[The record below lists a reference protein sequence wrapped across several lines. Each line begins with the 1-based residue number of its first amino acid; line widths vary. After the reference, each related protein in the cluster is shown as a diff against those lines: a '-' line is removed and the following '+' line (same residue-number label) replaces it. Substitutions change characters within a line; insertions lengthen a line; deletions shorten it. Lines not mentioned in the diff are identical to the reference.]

1 MDKKELT
8 WEDVKINLHF
18 TPEEEAEIRLE
29 EDLIEATIEARKSS
43 NLSQRELSKKTGIK
57 QPAIA
62 RIESR
67 SRSPQTS
74 TLIKLLYPMGY
85 TIRVVPLKDQKK
97 TTK

>member
-1 MDKKELT
+1 MNNKELT
-8 WEDVKINLHF
+8 WEDVKKRLDF
-18 TPEEEAEIRLE
+18 TPEQEAEIQFE
-29 EDLIEATIEARKSS
+29 EDLIEATIEARKKS

-67 SRSPQTS
+67 SRSPQAS

-85 TIRVVPLKDQKK
+85 TIRVVPLKKDKK
-97 TTK
+97 